1 MIGISLATATATIC
15 PLWNIPYSVF
25 YLGLPANL
33 GLFFANQ
40 SGFDLDF
47 ASQPIP

>member
-1 MIGISLATATATIC
+1 MIGIGLATATATIC
-15 PLWNIPYSVF
+15 PLWNIPYGVF

-33 GLFFANQ
+33 GLFFASQ

-47 ASQPIP
+47 AIQRIP

>member
-15 PLWNIPYSVF
+15 PLWNIPYGVF
-25 YLGLPANL
+25 YLSLPANL
-33 GLFFANQ
+33 GLVFASQ

-47 ASQPIP
+47 AIQQIP